1 MNLDDAVLLRTYS
14 NEAEAGLVASGLESE
29 GIKTYIRKDDCG
41 GAYPALQMSGGVK
54 LLIRPEDM
62 ERAEEI
68 LREMETEDSTGVEQD
83 DDEQEG
89 DEQEVGKEESEAEES
104 RPRFMLRGGLY
115 FLLGLAA
122 GYFLSYALTYA
133 TTYSGV
139 DKRNWKDGKPGTT
152 VHYVDGTPTLVVE
165 DRNYDG
171 KPDAW
176 HHYKDDK
183 LRTSEY
189 DDTFR
194 GRKNRWTKFK
204 DPFNCVEKVDTDSDG
219 KSDVTRFYVNG
230 LTQRV
235 DWHPKD
241 SSTIER
247 RELYRNGLLKEKLVD
262 TNGDGIFDR
271 KIIYDSYE
279 RPIEE
284 STCRIPDYSRRR

>member
-14 NEAEAGLVASGLESE
+14 NEVEANIVASRLESE
-29 GIKTYIRKDDCG
+29 GIDAYIGMDDCG
-41 GAYPALQMSGGVK
+41 GAYPALQMAGGVR
-54 LLIRPEDM
+54 LLVKPEDL
-62 ERAEEI
+62 ERAEKI
-68 LREMETEDSTGVEQD
+68 LREIGTEDSTGA
-83 DDEQEG
+83 EQE
-89 DEQEVGKEESEAEES
+89 DEKEESESEES

-115 FLLGLAA
+115 FLFGLAA
-122 GYFLSYALTYA
+122 GYFLSYALTHW

-139 DKRNWKDGKPGTT
+139 DKRNWKDGRPGSITY
-152 VHYVDGTPTLVVE
+152 YVDGVPTLVVE

-171 KPDAW
+171 KPDAR
-176 HHYKDDK
+176 HHYEKGK

-189 DDTFR
+189 DDTFQ

-219 KSDVTRFYVNG
+219 KSDVTHFYVNG

-247 RELYRNGLLKEKLVD
+247 RELYKHGLLKEKLVD
-262 TNGDGIFDR
+262 TDGDGIFDR
-271 KIIYDSYE
+271 KITYDDYE
-279 RPIEE
+279 RPIAE
-284 STCRIPDYSRRR
+284 SKCRIPDYSNRH